1 MRSTK
6 FVFFIAVITAVL
18 VLPNLAIA
26 GEPRPAGVSRFISF
40 SVQPVYPK
48 SYDIAAVAQH
58 SFFGHF
64 KIEEL
69 KDAWQKKAVM
79 VANGKKF
86 KISKL
91 VVHDN
96 ETIAYG
102 YVNVPIQYRS
112 VSGTITLTD

>member
-1 MRSTK
+1 MRK
-6 FVFFIAVITAVL
+6 LFLFVALIGAIVTLPRSATAS
-18 VLPNLAIA
+18 
-26 GEPRPAGVSRFISF
+26 EPRPPGVSRFIGF

-48 SYDIAAVAQH
+48 SYDIVAFAQH
-58 SFFGHF
+58 SIWGHF

-79 VANGKKF
+79 VANGRKF
-86 KISKL
+86 KVSKL

-102 YVNVPIQYRS
+102 YVNVPVQNRS
-112 VSGTITLTD
+112 VSGTITLTN

>member
-6 FVFFIAVITAVL
+6 FLFFVAVIAAVL
-18 VLPNLAIA
+18 VLPELTIA
-26 GEPRPAGVSRFISF
+26 GDPRPTGVSRFISF

-48 SYDIAAVAQH
+48 SYDIAAVAQY

-69 KDAWQKKAVM
+69 KDAWQKKALM
-79 VANGKKF
+79 VANGRKF

-96 ETIAYG
+96 ETDYG
-102 YVNVPIQYRS
+102 SGWPIKFRS